1 MRTIFWIGNQ
11 EFEMIIDKQSK
22 TWVLF
27 NYTLQTIVK
36 EGSLNEM
43 LSM

>member
-1 MRTIFWIGNQ
+1 MKTVFWINNQ

-27 NYTLQTIVK
+27 NYTLQTIVQK
-36 EGSLNEM
+36 GSIK
-43 LSM
+43 